1 MRFPS
6 ACAATMRS
14 RVGGTHEFFLFDDPD
29 ADFGEV
35 YAHASQEVVEGI
47 EDVGGVAVA
56 FDPEAAILD
65 EKRLAH
71 FAIWQFWGNPMDHR
85 LGFEDVEECRL
96 VDNGEP
102 LANVLEEIGPG
113 FDIDGGLIGHR
124 EGDGRRSEV
133 ATELVGGP

>member
-1 MRFPS
+1 MS
-6 ACAATMRS
+6 GASRS
-14 RVGGTHEFFLFDDPD
+14 LSIQRRQFSMKNGLR
-29 ADFGEV
+29 
-35 YAHASQEVVEGI
+35 
-47 EDVGGVAVA
+47 
-56 FDPEAAILD
+56 IL
-65 EKRLAH
+65 
-71 FAIWQFWGNPMDHR
+71 QFWGNPMDHR